1 MAAISPIT
9 LVFNAVDQA
18 TPILRNLVSQ
28 VQTQFGVVA
37 QLSNAYNEITG
48 AFQQLAAV
56 GGQAYQKLIG
66 QNVELQNQ
74 LLSTQASLAATQKVV
89 ENGIEIKD
97 STKAI
102 QALTEPVNQAIA
114 RVRQGSLELVG
125 VTSADLI
132 PLFQI
137 TASASAAIGAS
148 LDQSADLTLSFAA
161 ALGTLQIPLFQAQ
174 QELESIYEA
183 QITSDSQ
190 LATSLGINNEMV
202 NKWKSQGVFVK
213 EITDRLGAFRAGNA
227 LAAQTIDGITS
238 NIQELIDET
247 TRLAGQPLVQPIVT
261 QLNNLYKFLD
271 ANKVTIQSIASSVVE
286 FFLKIGEK
294 LGEVFTTLEP
304 VFKTLGETLFKQ
316 ITTEAGAAAS
326 VINLMVDS
334 FVLLVKVATPLLQ
347 VIANIALEFAKFYE
361 TPIGEVLI
369 QTTLLLSLMSG
380 FLPLL
385 ASIYKGFTLARGMAI
400 LFFATTQG
408 NVAAATLLKGLN
420 AELAALAISY
430 FRAGGGALGFAA
442 ALGTAT
448 ASAKAFL
455 VSLIPIMTALTP
467 LIAIGGTIAITF
479 AVYKKE
485 QIKDTEEALDV
496 FRKMGNLSGQQA
508 IDTAQKLKV
517 LNQAQKDNGTLTK
530 EQQAD
535 LKKLQ
540 SSAKLRVAQLQEEIT
555 GLKSLSIEN
564 TEQRNAR
571 DAEIKQREQLIA
583 LLNRQAGGV
592 SLQNK
597 DIPKLGNDFEQL
609 GKKIKNAINQL
620 DTPVNPENFQ
630 ESAESLIDF
639 TEQLVEMG
647 GVATDVAIANLAR
660 VRDDTRVEY
669 KTRQAAQ
676 EAIIKLRQGEVD
688 ETLDLLSQ
696 QSQGIERLIAGE
708 IISQVEGQ
716 KQITYNKI
724 LQLKEQLNAVRQSI
738 KEETKLRN
746 DQIKEQIAGID
757 KQITEANK
765 RRNDAIKSGNKQD
778 ARLAGED
785 IAKLQKEKSLA
796 QASLKIDSERLQTL
810 KTQEAKFKTDLD
822 KTVVQQRTEQR
833 QQRLKDFDE
842 QQALLDAANA
852 KKLITEE
859 DYNKRSLDITKRR
872 ANEELKVLR
881 EQEKKL
887 RPGREGKDGREEIAA
902 KRAAVE
908 KKLSEENNKFQ
919 EQQLKL
925 RINRIESEQKVLDES
940 LASGLISQQK
950 FNEESQKIS
959 QRRTEIELNEINHKK
974 SKLKPGDSR
983 LLELEGQ
990 DAEIRKRQL
999 ETNEKFAEQKSQII
1013 VAGLE
1018 SEQKQL
1024 AAKFSEGLLSEKEYN
1039 EQSFELTKSRL
1050 NAELL
1055 EIERQKSRFKPDDSR
1070 FKELEG
1076 KESDVRKRQLDAV
1089 ADNQDKQVALIEK
1102 NQKKATDIISQSE
1115 ADRNVV
1121 ITKLEADKSI
1131 TAAKA
1136 NELRVDNTRKTL
1148 EEELALEKDKLLKL
1162 EALPKYSDPL
1172 KEEQRQSQIRASRKK
1187 TTDLTKSLIDNEVAK
1202 REATFKVFQDIKNK
1216 EIQAIQ
1222 NQATAQTQLL
1232 ENQQKLNDYVSK
1244 NLAIQIQLL
1253 NIRKNLLSSTAD
1265 YLVGELN
1272 ILSEVADSESEKKKL
1287 AESAAEVKLKAVRE
1301 QAIMEKQV
1309 LELNIQQTKA
1319 ALEQE
1324 RIQLRIDTLKARSAT
1339 LTAQAEEEII
1349 NKDPNATKGQK
1360 EAARLKTEAA
1370 ILSEGL
1376 LGEQAKLLDNKE
1388 LVNQREA
1395 EYSRFSLK
1403 DRQQLADDQAR
1414 LFLANSRFD
1423 TGIGNREKRELRSE
1437 IMNREEGRSGTL
1449 RINENTGRTLILYN
1463 NLNKSQNNDLGL
1475 QTKFNSDGSLR
1486 DPQQEARKAQNIE
1499 ITRQAIAQALG
1510 LQLNSPPITQVANQQ
1525 NQVAPSQVP
1534 QGQPIPQT
1542 QFVGARDLSA
1552 TNINQTLANRAN
1564 DGKNDFN
1571 FSITIN
1577 NSFDTADA
1585 TSGKA
1590 ADSNASQL
1598 SKVVRSELFDIFTL
1612 ASKR

>member
-28 VQTQFGVVA
+28 VQTQFDVVA

-48 AFQQLAAV
+48 AFQQLAAA

-74 LLSTQASLAATQKVV
+74 LLSTQASLVATQKVV

-125 VTSADLI
+125 VTSAELI

-304 VFKTLGETLFKQ
+304 VFKTLGEALFRQ

-347 VIANIALEFAKFYE
+347 IIANIALEFAKFYE

-385 ASIYKGFTLARGMAI
+385 ASIYKGFTLARDIAI

-408 NVAAATLLKGLN
+408 NVAATTLLKGLN
-420 AELAALAISY
+420 AELAVLAISY

-540 SSAKLRVAQLQEEIT
+540 SSAKLRVAQLQDEIT

-757 KQITEANK
+757 KQIAEANK
-765 RRNDAIKSGNKQD
+765 RMNDALKSGNKQD

-785 IAKLQKEKSLA
+785 VAKLQKEKSLA

-859 DYNKRSLDITKRR
+859 DYNKRSLDIAKRR

-940 LASGLISQQK
+940 LASGLISEQK

-959 QRRTEIELNEINHKK
+959 QRRTEIELNEINRKK

-990 DAEIRKRQL
+990 EA
-999 ETNEKFAEQKSQII
+999 
-1013 VAGLE
+1013 
-1018 SEQKQL
+1018 
-1024 AAKFSEGLLSEKEYN
+1024 
-1039 EQSFELTKSRL
+1039 
-1050 NAELL
+1050 
-1055 EIERQKSRFKPDDSR
+1055 
-1070 FKELEG
+1070 
-1076 KESDVRKRQLDAV
+1076 DVRKRQLDAV
-1089 ADNQDKQVALIEK
+1089 AANQDKQVALIEK

-1162 EALPKYSDPL
+1162 EALPKYSNPL

-1287 AESAAEVKLKAVRE
+1287 AESTAEVKLKAVRE

-1437 IMNREEGRSGTL
+1437 IRNREEGRSGTL

-1486 DPQQEARKAQNIE
+1486 DPQQEDRKAQNIE

-1571 FSITIN
+1571 FNITIN

-1598 SKVVRSELFDIFTL
+1598 GKVVRRELFDIFTL